1 MQISKVEQTELDSIL
16 DKEKNQVVSDS
27 LETLRLGR
35 PPTPRSPLFSDL
47 PENQVWDS
55 WLAILDREKSKYPR
69 LIDYEFTRLEKVGP
83 QGGYPPFASRLD
95 ELKAYY
101 TNPRSIKIS
110 NESRSRIIIKLRDYL
125 FGSSSQKRPLEYAS
139 IVKRDT
145 EDDKLNTNSGCPLYS
160 KRSDPFVQRNAI
172 SDANSGKWRHY
183 PAILGSRSQRGKW
196 RFIFMFPFSTN
207 LVEKSFLLPLMDII
221 RSRNVPSF
229 SAWEGFDEVETS
241 MHNQGFFSAKTKVS
255 MDFTKMDT
263 HCGEEFMNF
272 VYDVIS
278 PVFQTKFQPL
288 LRESLI
294 HACNIDVMIGIDKK
308 VTGSHGLASGS
319 GWTNFTE
326 SVYAQGIRFYLE
338 DKFGIPLIGDQGLGD
353 DGAFSSNL
361 LDKQYV
367 ADSISEASDD
377 WGQDSKPEKQSVNA
391 STCIY
396 LQRFF
401 DDSILIKNSNVVAGS
416 YPSVLALNTAMNPER
431 FHDPRKWSE
440 KMEILRWI
448 MILENC
454 KHNPMFHQLIEFFV
468 EGDKYKLGLTIPGF
482 FKRGIVNT
490 YEEAKTIPGFVP
502 SYNQSSLDRGIQDF
516 ETVKYLRA
524 KSG

>member
-1 MQISKVEQTELDSIL
+1 MQISKVEQKELDSIL
-16 DKEKNQVVSDS
+16 DKEKSQVVSDS

-47 PENQVWDS
+47 TETQVWDG
-55 WLAILDREKSKYPR
+55 WLAILNREQSKYPR
-69 LIDYEFTRLEKVGP
+69 LIDYELTRLEKVGP

-110 NESRSRIIIKLRDYL
+110 EDYKQRIGIKLRNYL
-125 FGSSSQKRPLEYAS
+125 FGSSSQKRPLEYGS
-139 IVKRDT
+139 IVKRDV
-145 EDDKLNTNSGCPLYS
+145 EDDKLNTNSGCPLYG
-160 KRSDPFVQRNAI
+160 KRSDPFIQRNAI
-172 SDANSGKWRHY
+172 SDANSGNWQRY

-221 RSRNVPSF
+221 RSRNIPSF
-229 SAWEGFDEVETS
+229 SAWEGFEEVEVA
-241 MHNQGFFSAKTKVS
+241 MHKQDFFQAKTKVS

-278 PVFQTKFQPL
+278 PVFQQKFQPL
-288 LRESLI
+288 LRKSLL
-294 HACNIDVMIGIDKK
+294 HACNIEVLTGIDKK
-308 VTGSHGLASGS
+308 VTGVHGLASGS

-338 DKFGIPLIGDQGLGD
+338 EKYGIPLIGDQGLGD
-353 DGAFSSNL
+353 DGAFSTNIENQ
-361 LDKQYV
+361 KYV
-367 ADSISEASDD
+367 AESIGEASED
-377 WGQDSKPEKQSVNA
+377 WGQDSKPEKQSVNT

-401 DDSILIKNSNVVAGS
+401 DDGILVKDSNVVAGS
-416 YPSVLALNTAMNPER
+416 YPTVLALNTAMNPER

-454 KHNPMFHQLIEFFV
+454 KHHPMFHQIIEYFV
-468 EGDKYKLGLTIPGF
+468 EGDKYKLGTLIPGF
-482 FKRGIVNT
+482 FKRGIVST
-490 YEEAKTIPGFVP
+490 YEEAKLITGFVP
-502 SYNQSSLDRGIQDF
+502 SYNQSSIDRGIMDF
-516 ETVKYLRA
+516 DVVKYLKAR
-524 KSG
+524 SR